1 MPQTVKVFRPNDNL
15 FKNNIYINFSVES
28 STAEDDAAVP
38 RMVRE
43 RSNKPYLSPERSLG
57 SIPSDRPPVVF
68 LFPFSIGLQ
77 SPQKE
82 I

>member
-57 SIPSDRPPVVF
+57 SIPSRSASPA
-68 LFPFSIGLQ
+68 LFILNDF
-77 SPQKE
+77 KE
-82 I
+82 IRWQM